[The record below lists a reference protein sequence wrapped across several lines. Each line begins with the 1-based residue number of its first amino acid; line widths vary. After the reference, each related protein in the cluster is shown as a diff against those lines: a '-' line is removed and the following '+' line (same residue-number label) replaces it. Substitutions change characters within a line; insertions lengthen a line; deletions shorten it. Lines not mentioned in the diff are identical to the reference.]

1 MSKFFRL
8 LTIVACVILS
18 ITACKKNNVD
28 PEKPGNGSVD
38 GHDYV
43 DLGLPSGIKWA
54 TCNVGASNP
63 EDCGFYYAWGETNTK
78 GTYSLENY
86 LWFDQSTETFTKYT
100 WENNDIT
107 LESADDAAT
116 ANWGGCWRMPTRD
129 ELAELQSNCNW
140 QWTAQNSI
148 NGWLVKGSNGNSIF
162 LPASG
167 YCRDNAVVY
176 VGENGYYWSSSLAKT
191 YYSFEQERSE
201 CAYSLAFDSGSFGGG
216 SYARG
221 CGRVIRPVY
230 SGKASVSTTDVSEVS
245 YYSATCGGYIASAS
259 SSVKARGVCWSTSQY
274 PTINDAHTTDG
285 TGNGSF
291 TSEITGL
298 TPSTKYFVRAYAIN
312 DVGTSYG
319 SIMSFVTKTPTTPT
333 VTTDTIMEYI
343 AGGVVVAGSVTDD
356 GGLDVTE
363 RGFCWST
370 ESEPTIDDNKV
381 SCGTG
386 TGRYV
391 KEITG
396 LDTGRCYL
404 KAFATNQNGISYG
417 NEFIVEIGSGVI
429 EGHPYIDLG
438 LPSGTLWALHN
449 VGAIFPEDCGNLYS
463 WGETE
468 PKSNYYWNTYKW
480 CQGSSYTLTKYCTD
494 NYYGTVDGKTEL
506 DPEDDVA
513 YVKWGGSWHMPT
525 YDEMRELVDECDMT
539 YATNNGVKGVQF
551 TGPNGKTMFLPNCKI
566 ESNYGYYWVNEIC
579 DYYSYEAKCTIFE
592 HQWSL
597 PSIEEYSRYCGCQVR
612 PVSTPTK

>member
-8 LTIVACVILS
+8 LTIAACITLS
-18 ITACKKNNVD
+18 FTACKKNDVD
-28 PEKPGNGSVD
+28 PEKPGNGSAD

-54 TCNVGASNP
+54 TCNVGASSP
-63 EDCGFYYAWGETNTK
+63 EEYGFYYAWGETNTK
-78 GTYSLENY
+78 GTYNGSSY
-86 LWFDQSTETFTKYT
+86 IWYDQTQEVFTKYT
-100 WENNDIT
+100 WESNVIT

-116 ANWGGCWRMPTRD
+116 ANWGDKWRMPTRD
-129 ELAELQSNCNW
+129 EFVELQSNCNW
-140 QWTAQNSI
+140 QWTTQNSI

-167 YCRDNAVVY
+167 GKYDGNIVY
-176 VGENGYYWSSSLAKT
+176 VGETGHYWTSSLAKNSS
-191 YYSFEQERSE
+191 YYYEDESS
-201 CAYSLAFDSGSFGGG
+201 CAKSCVFDDCNIEFRNFNRCEGLS
-216 SYARG
+216 
-221 CGRVIRPVY
+221 VRPVR
-230 SGKASVSTTDVSEVS
+230 SGKASVSTTDVGEVS
-245 YYSATCGGYIASAS
+245 YYSASCGGYVSS
-259 SSVKARGVCWSTSQY
+259 GTSSVKARGVCWSTSQY
-274 PTINDAHTTDG
+274 PTINDAYTTDG
-285 TGNGSF
+285 TGTGMF
-291 TSEITGL
+291 TSKITGL
-298 TPSTKYFVRAYAIN
+298 TPNTKYFVRAYATN
-312 DVGTSYG
+312 DVGISYG

-333 VTTDTIMEYI
+333 VTTDTIIEYI
-343 AGGVVVAGSVTDD
+343 AGGVIVAGSVTDD

-370 ESEPTIDDNKV
+370 KSEPTIDDNKV
-381 SCGTG
+381 SGGTG
-386 TGRYV
+386 TGRYI

-438 LPSGTLWALHN
+438 LPSGTLWALYN

-468 PKSNYYWNTYKW
+468 PKSNYYWDTYKW
-480 CQGSSYTLTKYCTD
+480 CQGSSYTMTKYCTND
-494 NYYGTVDGKTEL
+494 SYGTVDGKTEL

-513 YVKWGGSWHMPT
+513 SVKWGGSWHMPT

-551 TGPNGKTMFLPNCKI
+551 TGPNGKTMFLPNCRI

-579 DYYSYEAKCTIFE
+579 DYYSYQAKCTIFE

-612 PVSTPTK
+612 PVSTSIK